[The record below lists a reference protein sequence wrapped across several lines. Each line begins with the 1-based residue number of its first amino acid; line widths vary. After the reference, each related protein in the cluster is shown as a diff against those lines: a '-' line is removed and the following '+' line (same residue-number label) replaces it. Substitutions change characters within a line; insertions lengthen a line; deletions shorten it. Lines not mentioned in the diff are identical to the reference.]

1 MSKRQQT
8 IKYIFY
14 CLIILICDLLQN
26 VSGLFPEIYG
36 ARCFLLLPVSIIL
49 AMGEDER
56 NGALLGLFAGLLWD
70 LTSGVHM
77 GFNCIY
83 IMLMCFFSSALV
95 TYIARNIFITNIV
108 SITVTT
114 VLYAFICW
122 LFFIIIKGISGG
134 EMTLVTFYLP
144 CVIYTLV
151 LTPIIYL
158 ILKPIKRKLNQAP
171 RLIIED
177 KNHK

>member
-1 MSKRQQT
+1 MSKMQQT

-14 CLIILICDLLQN
+14 CFIILICDLLQN

-95 TYIARNIFITNIV
+95 TYIARNIFITNMV

-114 VLYAFICW
+114 VLYAFIYW
-122 LFFIIIKGISGG
+122 LFFIIIKGVSGG

-151 LTPIIYL
+151 LTPVIYL
-158 ILKPIKRKLNQAP
+158 ILRPIKRKLNQAP
-171 RLIIED
+171 QLIIED

>member
-36 ARCFLLLPVSIIL
+36 AVSIIL

-114 VLYAFICW
+114 VLYAFIYW
-122 LFFIIIKGISGG
+122 LFFIIIKGVSGG

-171 RLIIED
+171 QLIIED

>member
-1 MSKRQQT
+1 
-8 IKYIFY
+8 
-14 CLIILICDLLQN
+14 
-26 VSGLFPEIYG
+26 
-36 ARCFLLLPVSIIL
+36 
-49 AMGEDER
+49 
-56 NGALLGLFAGLLWD
+56 
-70 LTSGVHM
+70 M

-114 VLYAFICW
+114 VLYAFIYW

>member
-1 MSKRQQT
+1 
-8 IKYIFY
+8 
-14 CLIILICDLLQN
+14 
-26 VSGLFPEIYG
+26 
-36 ARCFLLLPVSIIL
+36 
-49 AMGEDER
+49 
-56 NGALLGLFAGLLWD
+56 
-70 LTSGVHM
+70 M

-114 VLYAFICW
+114 VLYAFIYW
-122 LFFIIIKGISGG
+122 LFFIIIKGVSGG

-171 RLIIED
+171 QLIIED

>member
-77 GFNCIY
+77 GFKFY
-83 IMLMCFFSSALV
+83 FSV
-95 TYIARNIFITNIV
+95 FCYF
-108 SITVTT
+108 
-114 VLYAFICW
+114 
-122 LFFIIIKGISGG
+122 
-134 EMTLVTFYLP
+134 
-144 CVIYTLV
+144 
-151 LTPIIYL
+151 
-158 ILKPIKRKLNQAP
+158 
-171 RLIIED
+171 
-177 KNHK
+177 

>member
-77 GFNCIY
+77 GFNCITNH
-83 IMLMCFFSSALV
+83 LM
-95 TYIARNIFITNIV
+95 IASLNG
-108 SITVTT
+108 
-114 VLYAFICW
+114 
-122 LFFIIIKGISGG
+122 IKPH
-134 EMTLVTFYLP
+134 L
-144 CVIYTLV
+144 
-151 LTPIIYL
+151 
-158 ILKPIKRKLNQAP
+158 
-171 RLIIED
+171 
-177 KNHK
+177 

>member
-1 MSKRQQT
+1 
-8 IKYIFY
+8 
-14 CLIILICDLLQN
+14 
-26 VSGLFPEIYG
+26 
-36 ARCFLLLPVSIIL
+36 
-49 AMGEDER
+49 
-56 NGALLGLFAGLLWD
+56 
-70 LTSGVHM
+70 M

-114 VLYAFICW
+114 VLYAFIYW
-122 LFFIIIKGISGG
+122 LFFIIIKGVSGG

>member
-83 IMLMCFFSSALV
+83 IMLMCFFISTCNLHCKKHFYHKYCFNNSNNGAL
-95 TYIARNIFITNIV
+95 R
-108 SITVTT
+108 
-114 VLYAFICW
+114 
-122 LFFIIIKGISGG
+122 
-134 EMTLVTFYLP
+134 
-144 CVIYTLV
+144 
-151 LTPIIYL
+151 IYL
-158 ILKPIKRKLNQAP
+158 LAVFHYHKGSKRRRNDACNFLFTVCNLHTCAYPDNLLNFKA
-171 RLIIED
+171 D
-177 KNHK
+177 

>member
-26 VSGLFPEIYG
+26 VSCLFPEIYG

-77 GFNCIY
+77 GF
-83 IMLMCFFSSALV
+83 FSSALV

-114 VLYAFICW
+114 VLYAFIYW
-122 LFFIIIKGISGG
+122 LFFIIIKGVSGG

-171 RLIIED
+171 QLIIED

>member
-70 LTSGVHM
+70 LTS
-77 GFNCIY
+77 C
-83 IMLMCFFSSALV
+83 FSSALV

-114 VLYAFICW
+114 VLYAFIYW
-122 LFFIIIKGISGG
+122 LFFIIIKGVSGG

>member
-56 NGALLGLFAGLLWD
+56 NGALIGLFAGLLWD
-70 LTSGVHM
+70 YHKYC
-77 GFNCIY
+77 FNNSNIG
-83 IMLMCFFSSALV
+83 AL
-95 TYIARNIFITNIV
+95 R
-108 SITVTT
+108 
-114 VLYAFICW
+114 
-122 LFFIIIKGISGG
+122 
-134 EMTLVTFYLP
+134 FYLFA
-144 CVIYTLV
+144 VFHYH
-151 LTPIIYL
+151 
-158 ILKPIKRKLNQAP
+158 KGSKRRRNDACNFLFTVCNLHTCAYPDNLLNFKA
-171 RLIIED
+171 D
-177 KNHK
+177 

>member
-56 NGALLGLFAGLLWD
+56 NGALLGFCRAF
-70 LTSGVHM
+70 M
-77 GFNCIY
+77 GFNIRCAY
-83 IMLMCFFSSALV
+83 GL
-95 TYIARNIFITNIV
+95 
-108 SITVTT
+108 
-114 VLYAFICW
+114 
-122 LFFIIIKGISGG
+122 
-134 EMTLVTFYLP
+134 
-144 CVIYTLV
+144 
-151 LTPIIYL
+151 
-158 ILKPIKRKLNQAP
+158 
-171 RLIIED
+171 
-177 KNHK
+177 